1 MAIIRLQE
9 IINMSTEDR
18 TKKLSDL
25 RTELARMKTMIRA
38 GGAVENPTRV
48 RQLRKTIAQI
58 LTIANEQKLKLRD
71 APPESAKKEKKAEK
85 KPQAKEAKEK
95 SVQ

>member
-1 MAIIRLQE
+1 MPIIRLQE

-18 TKKLSDL
+18 TKKLAEL

-48 RQLRKTIAQI
+48 RDLRKTIARI
-58 LTIANEQKLKLRD
+58 LTIENEAKLNLR
-71 APPESAKKEKKAEK
+71 APAPVKAEK
-85 KPQAKEAKEK
+85 KPKVTQVKEK
-95 SVQ
+95 QP